1 MSMPTIITDVSSGV
15 VFVTFYDGDNKIAS
29 GSAFFSKD
37 KIVSNNHVF
46 HPKEGD
52 FSPNTNVK
60 LRVFGSEFTFWYSE
74 LNRYVVSGSTV
85 DNHDYIVL
93 DISNA
98 NFFDGKFQFELG
110 THDDISVGEQILIMG
125 YPFERENLTS
135 HVGHVSA
142 KYIEG
147 GVHVIQLDASVNNG
161 NSGGPLIDPST
172 KKVIGIVTRKA
183 TGLASQFDEL
193 IHSFDSN
200 ATVLSKL
207 QGLSW
212 GKLTIGEIFATSQR
226 QMKEIARNI
235 KRSANV
241 GIGYAFSCN
250 KLKEEDFM
258 TK

>member
-1 MSMPTIITDVSSGV
+1 MSMPTIIADVSSGV
-15 VFVTFYDGDNKIAS
+15 VSVTFYNGDNKIAS
-29 GSAFFSKD
+29 GSAFLSGG

-46 HPKEGD
+46 HPVEGD
-52 FSPNTNVK
+52 FAPNTIVR
-60 LRVFGSEFTFWYSE
+60 LMVSDSRFIFQYSE
-74 LNRYVVSGSTV
+74 LTKYVISGSTV
-85 DNHDYIVL
+85 DNHDYILL
-93 DISNA
+93 DISTS

-110 THDDISVGEQILIMG
+110 THDDMSVGEQILIMG
-125 YPFERENLTS
+125 YPFEHENLTS
-135 HVGHVSA
+135 HLGHVSA

-147 GVHVIQLDASVNNG
+147 DVNVIQLDASVNNG

-250 KLKEEDFM
+250 KLKEENSL
-258 TK
+258 